1 MDYQDIQVEIS
12 DRVAMLSLQKPES
25 GNTISD
31 ARIVEELVTAI
42 GAMEASNEVSVL
54 ILTGSGKIF
63 SAGGNVKAMRD
74 HSGMFSG
81 DPIEVYE
88 NYRGAVQRITRLMA
102 DLDLVTLAAV
112 NGAAIGAGCDLALM
126 CDLRIAA
133 RSARFGQGF
142 INLGLIPGDGG
153 AWFLARTVPRH
164 MAADLIFSGRLV
176 GAEEA
181 LQMALVNEV
190 VDDELLLPRAREIAA
205 VIASK
210 PPLALKL
217 SKRLLN
223 KAYQQSLPEYL
234 DTCAAYQ
241 SLLHPTADH
250 REALAAFFEKRP
262 GRYQGL

>member
-12 DRVAMLSLQKPES
+12 DRVAIISLQKPES

-31 ARIVEELVTAI
+31 ARIIEELETAI
-42 GAMEASNEVSVL
+42 GAMQASNDVSVL

-74 HSGMFSG
+74 HSGMFNG
-81 DPIEVYE
+81 EPIEVYE
-88 NYRGAVQRITRLMA
+88 NYRGGVQRITRLMA
-102 DLDLVTLAAV
+102 QLDLVTLAAV
-112 NGAAIGAGCDLALM
+112 NGTAIGAGCDLALM

-142 INLGLIPGDGG
+142 VNLGIIPGDGG

-164 MAADLIFSGRLV
+164 IAADLIFSGRLV

-181 LQMALVNEV
+181 LQMGLVNEV
-190 VDDELLLPRAREIAA
+190 VDDEQLLPRAREIAA
-205 VIASK
+205 VIAGK

-223 KAYQQSLPEYL
+223 KAYEQSLPDYL

-262 GRYQGL
+262 GKYQGK